1 MNTPSKFNNNLN
13 SNETNEN
20 SYINQTLPSINNNNH
35 TNRNTSRN
43 LNESLSQES
52 ESFDKV
58 FLTSRKKKKSKK

>member
-1 MNTPSKFNNNLN
+1 MNTPSKFYNNLN

-58 FLTSRKKKKSKK
+58 FLTSRK